1 MLNTFCNILGIHIII
16 LVFKHAVCSVLND
29 DFWWNKHLNVQVIH
43 SCYQF
48 EILLRIFVISDL
60 CVVNI
65 LSTKLQWP
73 HYEAIFN
80 LNKTISKRYTT
91 VVQSLQEIV
100 TYFVCMSNEIE
111 KNYWISNVTLFWSD
125 LGIDSYLRKPYW
137 SNILES
143 ILILLVFQWYCIYS

>member
-1 MLNTFCNILGIHIII
+1 MLNTFFNILGIHIIT
-16 LVFKHAVCSVLND
+16 
-29 DFWWNKHLNVQVIH
+29 LNVQVIH

-48 EILLRIFVISDL
+48 EISLRIFVISDL

-100 TYFVCMSNEIE
+100 TYFVCTSNEIE

-137 SNILES
+137 LNILEY
-143 ILILLVFQWYCIYS
+143 ILILLVNQWYCNYP

>member
-1 MLNTFCNILGIHIII
+1 MYTMNF
-16 LVFKHAVCSVLND
+16 LVQSLE
-29 DFWWNKHLNVQVIH
+29 
-43 SCYQF
+43 YQF

-100 TYFVCMSNEIE
+100 TYFVCTSNEIE
-111 KNYWISNVTLFWSD
+111 KNY
-125 LGIDSYLRKPYW
+125 
-137 SNILES
+137 
-143 ILILLVFQWYCIYS
+143 